1 MIQPVLTIDLTHRKI
16 SALTVPSKWS
26 EDYLGGSS
34 LAARILWEYLV
45 PELDPLSPQAPLLF
59 LNGPLTG
66 TKGPATSRFVVSARS
81 PATYLWGESNVGGF
95 WGPELR
101 KAGYYGLMV
110 VGKSPSPVFIRIK
123 DKDVSI
129 EDARDV
135 WGSETYTSQAK
146 IQKRLKDGKYRI
158 ATIGPAGENQ
168 IPYALILTDHGRVAG
183 RTGMGAIMGS
193 KNLKAIAV
201 RGSGDVPV
209 ASPDYHRI
217 RSESNRMLKD
227 DNLSRAT
234 RELGTA
240 GIADYAD
247 YLGEM
252 PKKYFHSGVFEG
264 VSKISGSTMTESI
277 LTGVRACHACVI
289 ACGRIVTLSDSK
301 KHKGPEYETIVGFGP
316 NLLIDDLEFITR
328 MGELC
333 DCYGMDT
340 ISLSNTIGLA
350 FTLFEKGVITE
361 KDTGGLR
368 LKWGAKDVIEELVH
382 QTGRNEGFGTVLAH
396 GARSLAARF
405 GLEEEAIQV
414 NGLEVPYHDPRGASG
429 MAISYA
435 TSPRGACH
443 NQSDYFF
450 IDVLG
455 HIEESL
461 GMEYVDPNSDVE
473 KVSNIIIHQNW
484 RTLLNS
490 LVSCYFANVPPETT
504 RDLVNAATGLEYS
517 LNDLLRIG
525 ERSWNLKRMINWK
538 FGLRKENDK
547 LPKELLKP
555 YMNGGAKGYKFPFQE
570 MMNAYYRA
578 RKWDNN
584 TGFPTQEKTDEL
596 SLEWASFES
605 FD

>member
-1 MIQPVLTIDLTHRKI
+1 M
-16 SALTVPSKWS
+16 
-26 EDYLGGSS
+26 
-34 LAARILWEYLV
+34 
-45 PELDPLSPQAPLLF
+45 
-59 LNGPLTG
+59 
-66 TKGPATSRFVVSARS
+66 
-81 PATYLWGESNVGGF
+81 
-95 WGPELR
+95 
-101 KAGYYGLMV
+101 
-110 VGKSPSPVFIRIK
+110 
-123 DKDVSI
+123 
-129 EDARDV
+129 
-135 WGSETYTSQAK
+135 
-146 IQKRLKDGKYRI
+146 LKDGKYRI

-209 ASPDYHRI
+209 ASPDYHRM

-264 VSKISGSTMTESI
+264 VSKISGSTMAESI

-289 ACGRIVTLSDSK
+289 ACGRVVKLSDSQE
-301 KHKGPEYETIVGFGP
+301 HKGPEYETIVGFGS
-316 NLLIDDLEFITR
+316 NLLIDDIEFITR

-333 DCYGMDT
+333 DCYGVDT

-350 FTLFEKGVITE
+350 FTLYEKGKIP
-361 KDTGGLR
+361 R
-368 LKWGAKDVIEELVH
+368 EELQGLELDWGNQDIVEKLVREV
-382 QTGRNEGFGTVLAH
+382 GDYEGFGKILAK
-396 GARSLAARF
+396 GSSYVAARY
-405 GLEEEAIQV
+405 GLKDEAIQV

-450 IDVLG
+450 IDILG

-461 GMEYVDPNSDVE
+461 GMEYIDPHSDVE
-473 KVSNIIIHQNW
+473 KVTNIVIHQNW
-484 RTLLNS
+484 RHRYFLLPIRHLPIS
-490 LVSCYFANVPPETT
+490 LFF
-504 RDLVNAATGLEYS
+504 
-517 LNDLLRIG
+517 LLW
-525 ERSWNLKRMINWK
+525 RSFRL
-538 FGLRKENDK
+538 
-547 LPKELLKP
+547 
-555 YMNGGAKGYKFPFQE
+555 
-570 MMNAYYRA
+570 
-578 RKWDNN
+578 
-584 TGFPTQEKTDEL
+584 T
-596 SLEWASFES
+596 
-605 FD
+605 